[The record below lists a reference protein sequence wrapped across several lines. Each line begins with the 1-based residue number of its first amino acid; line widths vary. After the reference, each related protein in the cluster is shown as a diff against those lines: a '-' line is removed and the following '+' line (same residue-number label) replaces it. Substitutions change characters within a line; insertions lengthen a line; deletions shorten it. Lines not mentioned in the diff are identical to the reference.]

1 MDKFSSNEV
10 ELYADEVLKIT
21 NDEATYVDLYVQAY
35 FSFDDL
41 GDQKIFNEDELEVAP
56 LGSPANYRTRV
67 QVQYTSMISIKTG

>member
-1 MDKFSSNEV
+1 MDKLSSNEI

-21 NDEATYVDLYVQAY
+21 NDEASYVDLYVQAY

-67 QVQYTSMISIKTG
+67 QVSLPLIII

>member
-1 MDKFSSNEV
+1 MGKFTDNHV

-41 GDQKIFNEDELEVAP
+41 GDQKIFNETELELAP
-56 LGSPANYRTRV
+56 LGSPANYRIRV
-67 QVQYTSMISIKTG
+67 QVSIFEI

>member
-1 MDKFSSNEV
+1 MDKLHSNDV
-10 ELYADEVLKIT
+10 EIYADEVLKIT

-41 GDQKIFNEDELEVAP
+41 GDQKIFNENELEMAP

-67 QVQYTSMISIKTG
+67 QVRGLHIYKKL